1 MGTTINISLII
12 LATIVASGAIS
23 YFTRETGNWRHR
35 ISMLVMGFFVT
46 IWCLGFALMGLTGQ
60 QDFAYMARTI
70 GIIGANFFLIT
81 EFVFVLHISD
91 AFSRSRGIIAAIL
104 ACVGLLDTIFFS
116 QRTMVTFLRNQY
128 RTCYYARE
136 GLARNLHY
144 LFYVILFLSMFA
156 VEARW
161 FIHSRLRRDKLIIVT
176 LIIANGILVVSLFPD
191 SILPLYGRA
200 SFPSSCYG
208 AFLCYMAIWYV
219 STQLNAFNISVRN
232 LSNYI
237 YQYVNASI
245 LVFDNDHKL
254 AMANNYA
261 RKFLHIEPGTHP
273 TLPDLFQISKEDAD
287 LFYTELLD
295 DSLPEDIR
303 VISNADQSICSLSL
317 NLVRDS
323 FGDPYCTVCFLYD
336 LTKEEQVFNEVNEMK
351 ELLQADLK
359 DKTYQVESLTLQ
371 SITTIA
377 NTIDAKDTYTKGHSI
392 RVSEYSAQLAQALGW
407 SKEAIQNLKY
417 IALLHDIGKISV
429 PDSILN
435 KPDKLTDTEYEIIK
449 SHTTV
454 GGEILKDI
462 SMIKD
467 VDAGARYHH
476 ERYDGKG
483 YPSGLAGEEIPLV
496 ARIIGIADAYD
507 AMNSKRIY
515 RNPLPPETIRK
526 ELIRGRGTQ
535 FDPFLLDKFVELLDE
550 GKIHLPNQRASG
562 FDTTIANESSKLLGQ
577 ILQNLEQEKERNSQ
591 CDYLTGLLN
600 RKSGEEKIMAAMEEA
615 PGALAFVDLDNLKPI
630 NDTMGHLSGDHA
642 LSTLAE
648 VLQSHSH
655 NAIIARIGGDEFLY
669 YMQKVDEKEARSIV
683 EGIIRSFRSKK
694 DNDNILQLSSISIG
708 LCLTT
713 PADTYQDVYQNADK
727 ALYYVKQNGKDGYYF
742 YSHAN
747 HNNNHM
753 KAVDLKRLVSSI
765 SRQGAYEGSL
775 GVEYREFAKFYEYIN
790 KLVDRYDQS
799 LQLIMLTLEPLTP
812 ETFSLDDQEEA
823 MNAMKKAISCSLRN
837 VDITTRFSSE
847 QFLIILLD
855 ANKENVSMI
864 TSRIFE
870 QFYRMYPKNNV
881 SLSYDV
887 ADLSMEDL
895 AALN

>member
-1 MGTTINISLII
+1 
-12 LATIVASGAIS
+12 
-23 YFTRETGNWRHR
+23 
-35 ISMLVMGFFVT
+35 
-46 IWCLGFALMGLTGQ
+46 
-60 QDFAYMARTI
+60 
-70 GIIGANFFLIT
+70 
-81 EFVFVLHISD
+81 
-91 AFSRSRGIIAAIL
+91 
-104 ACVGLLDTIFFS
+104 
-116 QRTMVTFLRNQY
+116 
-128 RTCYYARE
+128 
-136 GLARNLHY
+136 
-144 LFYVILFLSMFA
+144 
-156 VEARW
+156 
-161 FIHSRLRRDKLIIVT
+161 
-176 LIIANGILVVSLFPD
+176 
-191 SILPLYGRA
+191 
-200 SFPSSCYG
+200 
-208 AFLCYMAIWYV
+208 
-219 STQLNAFNISVRN
+219 
-232 LSNYI
+232 
-237 YQYVNASI
+237 
-245 LVFDNDHKL
+245 
-254 AMANNYA
+254 
-261 RKFLHIEPGTHP
+261 
-273 TLPDLFQISKEDAD
+273 
-287 LFYTELLD
+287 
-295 DSLPEDIR
+295 
-303 VISNADQSICSLSL
+303 
-317 NLVRDS
+317 
-323 FGDPYCTVCFLYD
+323 
-336 LTKEEQVFNEVNEMK
+336 
-351 ELLQADLK
+351 
-359 DKTYQVESLTLQ
+359 
-371 SITTIA
+371 
-377 NTIDAKDTYTKGHSI
+377 
-392 RVSEYSAQLAQALGW
+392 
-407 SKEAIQNLKY
+407 
-417 IALLHDIGKISV
+417 
-429 PDSILN
+429 
-435 KPDKLTDTEYEIIK
+435 
-449 SHTTV
+449 
-454 GGEILKDI
+454 
-462 SMIKD
+462 MIKD

-642 LSTLAE
+642 LRALAE

-870 QFYRMYPKNNV
+870 QFYRMYTKNNV